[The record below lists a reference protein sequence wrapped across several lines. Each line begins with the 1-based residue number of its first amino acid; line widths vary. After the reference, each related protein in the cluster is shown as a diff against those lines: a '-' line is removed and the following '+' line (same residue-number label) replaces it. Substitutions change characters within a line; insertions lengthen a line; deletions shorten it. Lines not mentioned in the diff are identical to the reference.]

1 MRADLKVGPYVWTI
15 GHDVRWAIG
24 RYVRWTIG
32 RCVRAVA
39 TVVFVAVVGA
49 GLQAGP
55 QTVAPQRTGH
65 LFPPENLGLLES
77 PDRAAWQKPDQI
89 MDALGIADGSK
100 VADIGPGAG
109 WFTIQLAR
117 RVGPNG
123 VVYAEDIQRPMLE
136 AIRRRVSREGLRNVQ
151 PVLGT
156 ETDPNLPTR
165 VLDAALMVDVYP
177 EIDDRVTFLRNLAR
191 ALKANGRIGI
201 VNYKPG
207 QGGPGPSSDRNEDVR
222 VDSAAVEADAHAAG
236 LGVLARENL
245 PFQYLIVLGR

>member
-1 MRADLKVGPYVWTI
+1 MKADLRVGLYAFVL
-15 GHDVRWAIG
+15 A
-24 RYVRWTIG
+24 
-32 RCVRAVA
+32 AVL
-39 TVVFVAVVGA
+39 GA

-109 WFTIQLAR
+109 WFTILLAR

-123 VVYAEDIQRPMLE
+123 HVYAEDVQRQMLE
-136 AIRRRVSREGLRNVQ
+136 AIRRRVSREGLQNVEAR
-151 PVLGT
+151 LGT
-156 ETDPNLPTR
+156 ETDPSLPANQ
-165 VLDAALMVDVYP
+165 LDAALMVDMYQ

-191 ALKANGRIGI
+191 ALKPNGRIGI

-207 QGGPGPSSDRNEDVR
+207 QGGPGPSSDKNEGVR
-222 VDSAAVEADAHAAG
+222 VDSAAVEADARAAG
-236 LGVLARENL
+236 LGVLARETL

>member
-1 MRADLKVGPYVWTI
+1 MTARAKADLQLGLYVMALI
-15 GHDVRWAIG
+15 AI
-24 RYVRWTIG
+24 
-32 RCVRAVA
+32 
-39 TVVFVAVVGA
+39 VVVLIASVEAQG
-49 GLQAGP
+49 
-55 QTVAPQRTGH
+55 TGH

-123 VVYAEDIQRPMLE
+123 HVYAEDVQRPMLE
-136 AIRRRVSREGLRNVQ
+136 AIRRRVSREGLQNVE
-151 PVLGT
+151 PRLGT
-156 ETDPNLPTR
+156 ETDPNLPPGE
-165 VLDAALMVDVYP
+165 LDAALMVDVYP
-177 EIDDRVTFLRNLAR
+177 EIEIVERVTFLRNLSR
-191 ALKANGRIGI
+191 ALKPNGRIGV

-207 QGGPGPSSDRNEDVR
+207 QGGPGPASTANEGVR
-222 VDSAAVEADAHAAG
+222 VESAAVEADARAAG
-236 LGVLARENL
+236 LRVLSRANL